1 MLVAVADMSPASL
14 GHLRRWAA
22 LPFCSTLAET
32 PPPPD
37 ADGELQSAAADLG
50 VIKSDATV
58 SLSQSA
64 DAGAEGEE
72 PARAVR
78 RAVRRLIGYADT
90 GEAQEQLRLCALNG
104 CC

>member
-1 MLVAVADMSPASL
+1 MPCMRVAIADMSPASL

-22 LPFCSTLAET
+22 LPFCSTLAEI
-32 PPPPD
+32 PPSPD
-37 ADGELQSAAADLG
+37 AEQSAATASG
-50 VIKSDATV
+50 VSKSVVVV
-58 SLSQSA
+58 SSQSEAA
-64 DAGAEGEE
+64 DAEGEE

-78 RAVRRLIGYADT
+78 RAVRILIGYADT